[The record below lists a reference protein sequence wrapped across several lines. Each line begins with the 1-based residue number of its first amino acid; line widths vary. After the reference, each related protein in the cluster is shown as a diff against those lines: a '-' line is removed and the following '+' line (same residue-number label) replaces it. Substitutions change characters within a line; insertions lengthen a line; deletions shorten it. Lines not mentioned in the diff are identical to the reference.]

1 LPPWSIKHI
10 FPSFSTSFGAR
21 FMSERLPRGVLA
33 YFRIMFTVDAGSAIE
48 GSAPSIL
55 PAGKK
60 AGVACGRGNDDARA
74 DQWRGEPGA
83 SEQRTGGGGKIDETC
98 RRREKPRL
106 LRAFPVRETQ
116 LTT

>member
-1 LPPWSIKHI
+1 
-10 FPSFSTSFGAR
+10 
-21 FMSERLPRGVLA
+21 LPRGVLA
-33 YFRIMFTVDAGSAIE
+33 FFRIMFTVDAGSAIE

-106 LRAFPVRETQ
+106 RCERFRRAKLSSRQDVWGAD
-116 LTT
+116 